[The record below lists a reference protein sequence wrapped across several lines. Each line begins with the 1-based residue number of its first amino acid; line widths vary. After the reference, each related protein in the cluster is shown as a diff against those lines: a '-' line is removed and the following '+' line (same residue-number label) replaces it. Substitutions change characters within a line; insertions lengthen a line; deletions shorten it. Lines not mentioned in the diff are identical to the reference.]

1 MEERDG
7 VTVKGRLQRADR
19 TGGGGGLIRKKV
31 GAIAIGF
38 LLLIKKIKIL

>member
-19 TGGGGGLIRKKV
+19 TGGGGGGGFDTQKGGSDCDWISFINKKD
-31 GAIAIGF
+31 
-38 LLLIKKIKIL
+38 